1 MTPTPNRLW
10 QRQSNGAKPLLR
22 RVHDRRPERKVLA
35 FMGLGFLSS
44 GRSGAGLRVTLASLV
59 LGGLATVSVAA
70 LPAPVA
76 GAGTPSTTW
85 TEQSP
90 ATSPPA
96 RDDASMAYDPSTGNM
111 VLFGGY
117 DGSGGYLNDT
127 WTWDG
132 TTWTQQSPVTSPPAR
147 YGASMA
153 YDPATGNTVLFGG
166 VGSGSFLNDT
176 WTWDGT
182 TWTEQSPVTSPPARD
197 GASMAYDPSTG
208 DMVLFGGNGNPGRLG
223 DTWTWDGTTWT
234 QQSPVTSPPARV
246 GASMAYD
253 PSTGNMVLFGGAG
266 NSGFLDDTW
275 TYGPITSGPLQITTT
290 SLPGGTVGQPYSF
303 ALQAVG
309 GNPPYT
315 WWYAKGG
322 DLPRDLHFSTSGVL
336 SGTPKRAGNYSITF
350 RVRDTAIAG
359 HHVNKAHAALTV
371 TITIT

>member
-1 MTPTPNRLW
+1 
-10 QRQSNGAKPLLR
+10 
-22 RVHDRRPERKVLA
+22 
-35 FMGLGFLSS
+35 
-44 GRSGAGLRVTLASLV
+44 
-59 LGGLATVSVAA
+59 
-70 LPAPVA
+70 
-76 GAGTPSTTW
+76 
-85 TEQSP
+85 
-90 ATSPPA
+90 
-96 RDDASMAYDPSTGNM
+96 M
-111 VLFGGY
+111 VLFGGGV
-117 DGSGGYLNDT
+117 GSGGSLNDT